1 MCVCVCVCTTSAAAA
16 AGVHEATIGLAG
28 FVLAL
33 RLYYYYY
40 YHHHYVLL
48 FFIAADDQLDVIA
61 ADVDDD
67 AVNRNDGAVWSK
79 KLRLKKLHTHTSI
92 HPICS
97 TTNVVLKFVS
107 AQTHTHTHTIH

>member
-1 MCVCVCVCTTSAAAA
+1 MCITSAAAAA

-33 RLYYYYY
+33 RYYYYY
-40 YHHHYVLL
+40 YHHCVLL

-79 KLRLKKLHTHTSI
+79 KLRLKKLHTHT
-92 HPICS
+92 
-97 TTNVVLKFVS
+97 
-107 AQTHTHTHTIH
+107 HTL